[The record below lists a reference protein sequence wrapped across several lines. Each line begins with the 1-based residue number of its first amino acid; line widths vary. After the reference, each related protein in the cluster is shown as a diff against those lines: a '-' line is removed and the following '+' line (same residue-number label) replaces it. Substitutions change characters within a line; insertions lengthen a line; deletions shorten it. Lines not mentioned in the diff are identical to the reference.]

1 MCHEKLYLSKKISQ
15 TGPEVPAQEEEEE
28 LEIVDTEDDNDDS
41 DVTVDSVTD
50 SDE

>member
-15 TGPEVPAQEEEEE
+15 TGAEVPAQEEEE
-28 LEIVDTEDDNDDS
+28 EIVDTEDDNDDS

>member
-15 TGPEVPAQEEEEE
+15 TGPEVPAQEEEE

>member
-15 TGPEVPAQEEEEE
+15 TGPEAPAREEE
-28 LEIVDTEDDNDDS
+28 LEIVDTEYEDDNDDS

>member
-15 TGPEVPAQEEEEE
+15 TSPAVPAREEE
-28 LEIVDTEDDNDDS
+28 LEIVDTEYEDDNDDS